1 MTKPLWLI
9 WSNEHQAWWR
19 PNHAGYTPFIEE
31 AGRYEFDVAAKIVA
45 DANHGGPLPN
55 KHTAGR
61 PNAISYEAM
70 VLAPEAFAVLQPFI
84 VAGQAGV
91 ASEAKHQAADR
102 KSGVVTM
109 RLGAAG
115 ESAAENAIHW
125 HDWQRVAA
133 LGGKQ

>member
-70 VLAPEAFAVLQPFI
+70 VLAPEAFAVLEPFI
-84 VAGQAGV
+84 IAAQDAVAEYITEDGTA
-91 ASEAKHQAADR
+91 
-102 KSGVVTM
+102 
-109 RLGAAG
+109 L
-115 ESAAENAIHW
+115 SACTKGGDGLSYVNW
-125 HDWQRVAA
+125 HDMAA
-133 LGGKQ
+133 LGRKQ